1 MSVRTVKMF
10 KSDVRSVPLEILMKF
25 DVDDKNKCRLVC
37 VKFLLNRCRFAV
49 AIAKCLGGG
58 SLFGTQCMSI
68 ASTLDLHTV
77 GPKFT
82 PPAYRES
89 AAAFDRYLQPAP
101 DLSSKPAARRCC
113 CWSTGHTHTR
123 TDRQTDT
130 WPLYDA
136 NSIVRGPRNRERKC
150 ADTTGMAPVLCAG
163 RFQC

>member
-1 MSVRTVKMF
+1 MSSCVCKISFKSVQVCGGYCKMF
-10 KSDVRSVPLEILMKF
+10 R
-25 DVDDKNKCRLVC
+25 
-37 VKFLLNRCRFAV
+37 
-49 AIAKCLGGG
+49 GG

-77 GPKFT
+77 GPNLRRPRVASQQQLSIDICCPRPT
-82 PPAYRES
+82 S
-89 AAAFDRYLQPAP
+89 AANPPHAAAAVDRR
-101 DLSSKPAARRCC
+101 D
-113 CWSTGHTHTR
+113 THTR

-150 ADTTGMAPVLCAG
+150 ADTTGTAPVLCAG